1 MKRNNLIRAFV
12 LLAALVVVVAV
23 IIAAGGMDSVRI
35 AQDRRQNFFE
45 QFFIAG
51 GPVVWFVLFP
61 MSLITVYLVV
71 EHALTINRKT
81 LIGNNSFDPLKN
93 KTDTAGDERLQQA
106 LAERRDL
113 VSVALRDALDKGKGD
128 WFRMRSVIQ
137 ESLQDQAAKLLRKI
151 EWLSLIGGV
160 SPMVGLFGTVFG
172 MIKLF
177 NAIVAAGGQPQPAQL
192 ADGIGVALV
201 TTFWGLFIAIP
212 ALAVHGVFRNRIE
225 VLVGEAVTQSEA
237 VMPLL
242 REVLKDTTAGLV
254 SAQRQAGAGQAASEA
269 IKLSKVPV
277 VPFQEKSPGAAARST
292 KQ

>member
-12 LLAALVVVVAV
+12 LLAALVVVAAV
-23 IIAAGGMDSVRI
+23 IIAAGSIDSAGI
-35 AQDRRQNFFE
+35 AQGRRQNFFE

-71 EHALTINRKT
+71 EHALTINSKT
-81 LIGNNSFDPLKN
+81 LINNGPEQLRN
-93 KTDTAGDERLQQA
+93 KINAPDAERLRQV
-106 LAERRDL
+106 LVERQDL

-128 WFRMRSVIQ
+128 WFRMRTVLQ

-225 VLVGEAVTQSEA
+225 VLVGEAVTRSEA

-242 REVLKDTTAGLV
+242 REVLKDTTAGLISV
-254 SAQRQAGAGQAASEA
+254 QRQAEAGQAASET
-269 IKLSKVPV
+269 IKLSKVPI
-277 VPFQEKSPGAAARST
+277 VPFQEKSPEAARST

>member
-1 MKRNNLIRAFV
+1 MKRNNIIRAFV
-12 LLAALVVVVAV
+12 LLAALVVVAAV
-23 IIAAGGMDSVRI
+23 IIAAGSIGSSEIVSG
-35 AQDRRQNFFE
+35 QRQNFFE

-61 MSLITVYLVV
+61 ISLITVYLVV

-81 LIGNNSFDPLKN
+81 LIGNGNLVQLKN
-93 KTDTAGDERLQQA
+93 KIEKYDAKKLQRE
-106 LAERRDL
+106 LFEHRDL
-113 VSVALRDALDKGKGD
+113 VSVAVREALDKGKND
-128 WFRMRSVIQ
+128 WFRMRSIVQ
-137 ESLQDQAAKLLRKI
+137 ESLQDQAGKLLRKI

-160 SPMVGLFGTVFG
+160 SPMIGLFGTVFG

-225 VLVGEAVTQSEA
+225 TLVSEAVTQSEA
-237 VMPLL
+237 VVPSLHDI
-242 REVLKDTTAGLV
+242 LKETTAG
-254 SAQRQAGAGQAASEA
+254 QTRPEA
-269 IKLSKVPV
+269 IKFSKVPV
-277 VPFQEKSPGAAARST
+277 IPLQGKLPATTEVKNI

>member
-12 LLAALVVVVAV
+12 LLAALVVVVAA
-23 IIAAGGMDSVRI
+23 IIAAGGIDSVRI
-35 AQDRRQNFFE
+35 AAGQRQNFFE

-61 MSLITVYLVV
+61 MSLITVYLAV
-71 EHALTINRKT
+71 EHALTINKKN
-81 LIGNNSFDPLKN
+81 LIGNGTSGQLKSKIDTFNSNQLH
-93 KTDTAGDERLQQA
+93 QA
-106 LAERRDL
+106 LAESRDM
-113 VSVALRDALDKGKGD
+113 VSVALREALDKGKGD

-137 ESLQDQAAKLLRKI
+137 ESLQDQAAKLLRRI

-212 ALAVHGVFRNRIE
+212 ALALHGIFRNRIE

-242 REVLKDTTAGLV
+242 REVMKDTA
-254 SAQRQAGAGQAASEA
+254 AGQAPAEA
-269 IKLSKVPV
+269 INFSRVPIVPLQDKSSK
-277 VPFQEKSPGAAARST
+277 AAGVKTTR
-292 KQ
+292 Q

>member
-1 MKRNNLIRAFV
+1 MDRNNLIRAFV
-12 LLAALVVVVAV
+12 LFAALVVVAAV
-23 IIAAGGMDSVRI
+23 IIAAGGIDSVRI
-35 AQDRRQNFFE
+35 AAGRRQNFFE

-71 EHALTINRKT
+71 EHALTINKKN
-81 LIGNNSFDPLKN
+81 LIGNCTLEQLKN
-93 KTDTAGDERLQQA
+93 KTNTSGGAHLRQAIAGRQ
-106 LAERRDL
+106 DL
-113 VSVALRDALDKGKGD
+113 VSVALREALDKGKGD

-137 ESLQDQAAKLLRKI
+137 ESLQDQAGKLLRKI

-212 ALAVHGVFRNRIE
+212 ALAVHGVFRNRVE
-225 VLVGEAVTQSEA
+225 VLISEAVTQSEA
-237 VMPLL
+237 VIPFL
-242 REVLKDTTAGLV
+242 RDVLKQTTT
-254 SAQRQAGAGQAASEA
+254 GQNASEA
-269 IKLSKVPV
+269 IKLDKVPIL
-277 VPFQEKSPGAAARST
+277 PLQDNSSKTTAAGTT
-292 KQ
+292 KR